1 MTPALPASL
10 AALLLLAGMLPTAC
24 GREPA
29 TAGTVPA
36 SLETPADASPEAA
49 PPSPS
54 EPPANPASNP
64 SSNRG
69 PLTTPDAEK
78 LVVLRESDAGLPVIA
93 IEVVGERYE
102 VELAATH
109 ASRMRGMGGRK
120 RFPKGTGM
128 LFVHPDDGYRNYWM
142 KDCFVPMDVAFLDR
156 EGRILAMHRMA
167 IEPPRA
173 ANESPS
179 AYSARLKRYPSRR
192 QARYALEV
200 PYGDLKR
207 LKLRVGQT
215 LPLPRA
221 PLDEL
226 AAREPI
232 APGR

>member
-1 MTPALPASL
+1 MTPRVTTRLAIATLAL
-10 AALLLLAGMLPTAC
+10 AAAWSAACTREAGGETN
-24 GREPA
+24 
-29 TAGTVPA
+29 V
-36 SLETPADASPEAA
+36 TPAAA
-49 PPSPS
+49 PA
-54 EPPANPASNP
+54 PPAPEGDPPRATGSV
-64 SSNRG
+64 
-69 PLTTPDAEK
+69 TTPDAK
-78 LVVLRESDAGLPVIA
+78 TLTILRESDAGLPVIA

-142 KDCFVPMDVAFLDR
+142 KDCFVPMDGAFLDR
-156 EGRILAMHRMA
+156 EGRILAMHRMP
-167 IEPPRA
+167 IEAPRA
-173 ANESPS
+173 ARESAS
-179 AYSARLKRYPSRR
+179 AYSTRLKRYPSRR

-200 PYGDLKR
+200 PFGDLKR
-207 LKLRVGQT
+207 LKLLVGQT